1 MIGFVSKK
9 NLKKDDHQKDHD
21 DLWELVHFTME
32 SLKENL
38 ELTKEAMSLV
48 SKAHNRIEML
58 EEIIRDQQIQ
68 IQILKEKENAF
79 NPISQ
84 RKMM

>member
-9 NLKKDDHQKDHD
+9 LMKKDDHQKDHD
-21 DLWELVHFTME
+21 EIWEFLNFTMKTV
-32 SLKENL
+32 KENL

-48 SKAHNRIEML
+48 GKAHNRIEML

>member
-9 NLKKDDHQKDHD
+9 NLKKDDHQKEHD
-21 DLWELVHFTME
+21 EIWELVHFTME

-48 SKAHNRIEML
+48 SKAHNRIQML